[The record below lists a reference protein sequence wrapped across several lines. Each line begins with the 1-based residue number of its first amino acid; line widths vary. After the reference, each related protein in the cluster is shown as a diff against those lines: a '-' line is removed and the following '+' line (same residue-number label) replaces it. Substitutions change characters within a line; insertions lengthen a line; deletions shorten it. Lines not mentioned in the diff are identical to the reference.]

1 MSIPHIH
8 SRERSQRQW
17 SHRVQVLFTVG
28 IILLAG
34 DSLLNLTQVTRGKEL
49 AVLIVCWEALK
60 WSLAG
65 ALSISIIHEFVRSL
79 SARQGSVESAA
90 AVNSGRSAKI
100 DRLYAE
106 LRPLMSRAASDP
118 SLKVEVENRLSLL
131 RKLQGEEADEME
143 KLFESRLLLKP
154 GEGWEA
160 LHRAE
165 ALLAR
170 YEDPASRNSPASHH
184 R

>member
-1 MSIPHIH
+1 MSIPQTH
-8 SRERSQRQW
+8 SRERFRWHW
-17 SHRVQVLFTVG
+17 SHRFQALFTVG

-34 DSLLNLTQVTRGKEL
+34 DSLLNLAQVTRGKGL
-49 AVLIVCWEALK
+49 VVLTVCWEALK
-60 WSLAG
+60 WIMAG
-65 ALSISIIHEFVRSL
+65 TVLSLSISIDNE
-79 SARQGSVESAA
+79 ESPAT
-90 AVNSGRSAKI
+90 VDSGRSAKI

-118 SLKVEVENRLSLL
+118 SLKVEVESKLSLL

-143 KLFESRLLLKP
+143 RLFESRLSLKT

-170 YEDPASRNSPASHH
+170 YEDPASANSPASQH